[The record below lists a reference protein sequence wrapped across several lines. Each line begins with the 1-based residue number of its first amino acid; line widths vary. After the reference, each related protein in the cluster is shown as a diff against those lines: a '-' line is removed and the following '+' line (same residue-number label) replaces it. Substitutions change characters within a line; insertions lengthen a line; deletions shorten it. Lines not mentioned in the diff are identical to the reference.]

1 MINLKNVTAGTVART
16 VILALALINQ
26 LLSVTGHVV
35 LPIEDAQIESLVST
49 TWTIIAA
56 MVAWWKNNSVTDAA
70 IEADKIKVDLKEGK
84 SVAVVD
90 ESTER
95 RQNSI

>member
-1 MINLKNVTAGTVART
+1 MINFKNVTAGTIART
-16 VILALALINQ
+16 VILALALVNQ
-26 LLSVTGHVV
+26 LLSVTGHAV
-35 LPIEDAQIESLVST
+35 LPIENAQIESLVST

-56 MVAWWKNNSVTDAA
+56 MTAWWKNNSVTDAA
-70 IEADKIKVDLKEGK
+70 IKADKIKVDLKQGK